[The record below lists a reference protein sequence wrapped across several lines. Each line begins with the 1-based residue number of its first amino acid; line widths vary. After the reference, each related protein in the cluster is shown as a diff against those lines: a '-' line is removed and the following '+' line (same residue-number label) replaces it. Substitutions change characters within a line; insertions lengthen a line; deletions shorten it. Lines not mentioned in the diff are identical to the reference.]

1 MRTVFHFAIAVAC
14 MLIFPFTADGQ
25 GERDLTRIRREIEEL
40 EKQIQSRQS
49 MERDILQQIQDLD
62 RQMGL
67 RRTLIHEYEILEAKK
82 RIDVKEIEK
91 RINENNLAYQK
102 LKDQVIRRMVFVYK
116 RGRLVEWEILLSM
129 KNLNQMMVWISYQK
143 RIMENDDRHMRL
155 LLEKRKHIESDR
167 NELIHELQEI
177 HRLVAKKAE
186 ERDALTQTRSQQEAL
201 LGQVREDQTILQKR
215 LRQKQEAYK
224 AILGQITQA
233 ETRRRVTAM
242 PEDGKAFQA
251 LKGKM
256 DWPVPGS
263 LISKYGRYRDPELRT
278 EEENL
283 GIVIKA
289 EERSM
294 VRVVSDGT
302 VTWVSWQRG
311 MGNIVLVDHGGGY
324 YTVYAH
330 LDVVFVDNGDPLK
343 RGDTIGRVGERQSMN
358 GSNLHFEVWSGRNH
372 LNPENWMRK

>member
-1 MRTVFHFAIAVAC
+1 MRTVFQFVIASAC
-14 MLIFPFTADGQ
+14 FLNISSAALGQ
-25 GERDLTRIRREIEEL
+25 GDRDLTRIRREIEEL
-40 EKQIQSRQS
+40 EAQIQSRRTAEQ
-49 MERDILQQIQDLD
+49 DILQQIQDLD

-67 RRTLIHEYEILEAKK
+67 RKTLIHEYEELEAKK
-82 RIDVKEIEK
+82 RNAVREIEK
-91 RINENNLAYQK
+91 RIDENRRGYQK
-102 LKDQVIRRMVFVYK
+102 LKDQVIKRMIFIYK
-116 RGRLVEWEILLSM
+116 KGRFVEWEILLSM
-129 KNLNQMMVWISYQK
+129 KNLNQMMVWMSYQK
-143 RIMENDDRHMRL
+143 RILDNDDRHMRL
-155 LLEKRKHIESDR
+155 LLEKRKRIDSDR
-167 NELIHELQEI
+167 KELIQELQEI
-177 HRLVAKKAE
+177 RRLVADKTA
-186 ERDALTQTRSQQEAL
+186 ERDALTRTRVQQETL
-201 LGQVREDQTILQKR
+201 LRQTREDQTILQRK

-224 AILGQITQA
+224 AIQGQITRA
-233 ETRRRVTAM
+233 ETRRRAASS
-242 PEDGKAFQA
+242 PEDGKAFQV

-289 EERSM
+289 QERAM
-294 VRVVSDGT
+294 VRAVSDGT

-330 LDVVFVDNGDPLK
+330 LDVVFVDNGDQLK
-343 RGDTIGRVGERQSMN
+343 RGDTIGRVGEHQSMN

-372 LNPENWMRK
+372 LNPETWLRK